1 LELTTDPIP
10 AHHHDIVLQGYRH
23 RIHDFSPPIAPTSTV
38 LALHGFGTTG
48 HSFRHTVAQFVDRNV
63 RLIAPDQLGFG
74 GSEKPVGVYSLD
86 LYTDLTLAAADHFAL
101 DKPFLLGHSAGGKV
115 AAATVARFPDRFA
128 GLILVNTGGFSVL
141 APVLLLADTA
151 LFRLAD
157 RPFFRKRILKP
168 FKVARTVETP
178 EQWEAFRRIRGNNA
192 ALDIDKAGYREAVR
206 AIQIP
211 TLLVWGL
218 KDRLLPKSTPRRVL
232 RDIPHARFVAM
243 PESGHTPFR
252 DQPKLFAE
260 NVLQFVEE
268 QLAVSSGD
276 SSN

>member
-1 LELTTDPIP
+1 LVPQTDSIS
-10 AHHHDIVLQGYRH
+10 AQQVDVTLQGYRH
-23 RIHDFSPPIAPTSTV
+23 RIHDFSPPAAARATV

-48 HSFRHTVAQFVDRNV
+48 HSFRYTVSQFVNRNV

-74 GSEKPVGVYSLD
+74 GSDKPVGVYSLD
-86 LYTDLTLAAADHFAL
+86 LYTDLTRETADHFGL
-101 DKPFLLGHSAGGKV
+101 VRPFLLGHSAGGKV

-157 RPFFRKRILKP
+157 RPFFRKQILRP
-168 FKVARTVETP
+168 FQVAQTVETP

-192 ALDIDKAGYREAVR
+192 ALDIDKAGYRAAVR

-211 TLLVWGL
+211 TLLIWGR

-232 RDIPHARFVAM
+232 RDIPHAKLVSM
-243 PESGHTPFR
+243 PGSGHAPFR
-252 DQPKLFAE
+252 DEPGLFAE
-260 NVLQFVEE
+260 TVLRFVDE
-268 QLAVSSGD
+268 QSAPTIVTAPT
-276 SSN
+276 